1 MEKFIYC
8 VTPLYSL
15 SIFLSFAIMDSA
27 EEVSK
32 TIDSK
37 NMNNDTTYT
46 LLLTD
51 LTVLHEMAT
60 VLNTGLDRKTV
71 GYCISLCEKGANPEA
86 LAVKKK
92 KKRNKSLFSF
102 ICLILFY
109 RQSLKIYRNNKKIKR
124 KKRTI
129 NSNIP
134 FFLKVFFLSFFFFF
148 VYEA

>member
-1 MEKFIYC
+1 
-8 VTPLYSL
+8 
-15 SIFLSFAIMDSA
+15 MDSA

-92 KKRNKSLFSF
+92 KKRKKSLF
-102 ICLILFY
+102 Y
-109 RQSLKIYRNNKKIKR
+109 
-124 KKRTI
+124 
-129 NSNIP
+129 
-134 FFLKVFFLSFFFFF
+134 
-148 VYEA
+148 

>member
-1 MEKFIYC
+1 
-8 VTPLYSL
+8 
-15 SIFLSFAIMDSA
+15 MDSA

-92 KKRNKSLFSF
+92 KKRNKSIFYF
-102 ICLILFY
+102 ICLIILY
-109 RQSLKIYRNNKKIKR
+109 IK
-124 KKRTI
+124 
-129 NSNIP
+129 
-134 FFLKVFFLSFFFFF
+134 
-148 VYEA
+148 

>member
-1 MEKFIYC
+1 
-8 VTPLYSL
+8 
-15 SIFLSFAIMDSA
+15 MDSA

-86 LAVKKK
+86 LATIIKDLQKQQENKKK
-92 KKRNKSLFSF
+92 ET
-102 ICLILFY
+102 
-109 RQSLKIYRNNKKIKR
+109 NNKQ
-124 KKRTI
+124 
-129 NSNIP
+129 
-134 FFLKVFFLSFFFFF
+134 
-148 VYEA
+148 